1 VAEVLAG
8 RTQHGLMPH
17 LPDHEALQMHVDV
30 ASAIQH
36 RDASAAHAAMSR
48 IVEQSTEE
56 MGDIWSSSHA
66 SVVEGSTNP
75 G

>member
-1 VAEVLAG
+1 
-8 RTQHGLMPH
+8 
-17 LPDHEALQMHVDV
+17 
-30 ASAIQH
+30 
-36 RDASAAHAAMSR
+36 MSR

-66 SVVEGSTNP
+66 SVNDGAANP